1 MQHFVFCNLIKL
13 DELDSTAPILGMPKL
28 SERRHIIGWIC
39 KQIPCVEIEI
49 KREPMKTKFTL
60 EEVT

>member
-1 MQHFVFCNLIKL
+1 MQHFVFCNLIKFDVL
-13 DELDSTAPILGMPKL
+13 DLLLPFWKCQSSLRGGRSLAECINKFHVL
-28 SERRHIIGWIC
+28 
-39 KQIPCVEIEI
+39 EIEI